1 MLSLIVLNAYKSS
14 CHTRLSHAAASEL
27 QDHMNVAAGFELVV
41 LESMLVSHL
50 LARENESNLVNLN
63 TFLLFEMLLNL
74 QHGVV
79 GVEVECNLLA

>member
-1 MLSLIVLNAYKSS
+1 
-14 CHTRLSHAAASEL
+14 
-27 QDHMNVAAGFELVV
+27 MNVAAGFELVV